1 MKSIVVFDS
10 NYGNTK
16 KIADIIAK
24 TLEAKSIS
32 VSDVSAN
39 NLESLDLLIVGC
51 PIIGWMPTQKMQ
63 TFLSKLNHETISGV
77 KFATFDTRVK
87 LFIHGDAMKK
97 IANKLTSLGA
107 IQTTSPM
114 AFYVKNKEGILF
126 ENEIAKATSWA
137 ELIERA
143 ISKAAK

>member
-97 IANKLTSLGA
+97 IASKLTSLGA
-107 IQTTSPM
+107 IQITDPM
-114 AFYVKNKEGILF
+114 AFYVKNKEGTLL
-126 ENEIAKATSWA
+126 EGETTKATTWA

-143 ISKAAK
+143 ISKATK